1 MPKKTKEKP
10 KARTKIEKEVLQAIT
25 NTLNNGNVED
35 EVFKRIKK
43 KVLTKERINSICA
56 VLDNVKESN
65 PQAYLYYI
73 GYFIS
78 IYDRHRAL
86 EQKLE
91 IERERIE
98 LQRIQISK
106 TLAPVEDVDESPA
119 NLIEQMYSAE

>member
-10 KARTKIEKEVLQAIT
+10 KARTKIEKEVLQALT

-43 KVLTKERINSICA
+43 KILTKERINSICA
-56 VLDNVKESN
+56 VLDNVKDSN

>member
-43 KVLTKERINSICA
+43 KILTKERINSICA